1 MKLVQVSDKNTQDA
15 FFEVPALIYANDK
28 NFIPHIRQDIEKIFD
43 SDKNKLF
50 KLGGNCIRWILID
63 RQHQVIGRVAAF
75 VNPKTA
81 NTGKYPVGGMG
92 FFECIDNDEAAFELI
107 DACKN
112 WLIEQG
118 MQGMD
123 GPVNFGERDQFWGLL
138 TENFSGKPSYGLNY
152 NPPYYKRFFEHYGF
166 REYFKQ
172 LVFWRDLRV
181 PAQDVFVKKAG
192 MVSSNPEFS
201 VKGMRGVSQEKI
213 AAYFLEVYNSAW
225 GGHEGF
231 KSMRMEQARSIIKS
245 MKVIMDPDIL
255 IFAFMGEKPIGFYLS
270 IPELNEFFVHVNGNL
285 NWWGKLKFM
294 YHLKFKKRHT
304 MLGIVFG
311 VSKEFQGKGVEGAMI
326 KYCGEVVVPMGRYKD
341 TILTWIGDF
350 NPRMLKVIGNLGTE
364 LYRTLTTYRIYFDSS
379 IPFERHPVI
388 GERKAS
394 HDSDNQNTE
403 PEHVD
408 I

>member
-1 MKLVQVSDKNTQDA
+1 M
-15 FFEVPALIYANDK
+15 
-28 NFIPHIRQDIEKIFD
+28 
-43 SDKNKLF
+43 
-50 KLGGNCIRWILID
+50 
-63 RQHQVIGRVAAF
+63 
-75 VNPKTA
+75 
-81 NTGKYPVGGMG
+81 
-92 FFECIDNDEAAFELI
+92 
-107 DACKN
+107 DACKE
-112 WLIEQG
+112 WLVNEG

-123 GPVNFGERDQFWGLL
+123 GPINFGERDQFWGLL
-138 TENFSGKPSYGLNY
+138 TENFTGKPSYGLNY
-152 NPPYYKRFFEHYGF
+152 NPPYYQKFIEQYGF

-172 LVFWRDLRV
+172 LVFWRDLQI
-181 PAQDVFVKKAG
+181 PAQDIFVKKADI
-192 MVSSNPEFS
+192 VSSNSEFS
-201 VKGMRGVSQEKI
+201 VKGMRGVSHETI
-213 AAYFLEVYNSAW
+213 ASYFLEVYNSAW

-311 VSKEFQGKGVEGAMI
+311 VSKEYQGKGVEGAMI

-364 LYRTLTTYRIYFDSS
+364 LYRTLTTYRLYFDSS
-379 IPFERHPVI
+379 IPFERHPVL
-388 GERKAS
+388 GEKKVPQN
-394 HDSDNQNTE
+394 SDNQNAE
-403 PEHVD
+403 EG
-408 I
+408 IGNN

>member
-15 FFEVPALIYANDK
+15 FFGVPALIYANDK
-28 NFIPHIRQDIEKIFD
+28 NYIPHIRQDIEKIFD
-43 SDKNKLF
+43 SEKNKLF
-50 KLGGNCIRWILID
+50 KLGGRCMRWILID

-75 VNPKTA
+75 VNPKTVSS
-81 NTGKYPVGGMG
+81 GKYPVGGMG
-92 FFECIDNDEAAFELI
+92 FFECINNDDAAFMLI

-152 NPPYYKRFFEHYGF
+152 NPPYYKLFFEHYGF

-172 LVFWRDLRV
+172 LVFWRDLNV

-192 MVSSNPEFS
+192 MVSSKPEFS
-201 VKGMRGVSQEKI
+201 VRGMRGVSHEKI

-231 KSMRMEQARSIIKS
+231 KSMRMEQARSIINS

-255 IFAFMGEKPIGFYLS
+255 IFAFMGDKPIGFYLS

-311 VSKEFQGKGVEGAMI
+311 VSKDFQGMGVEGAMI

-364 LYRTLTTYRIYFDSS
+364 LFRTLTTYRIYFDSS

-388 GERKAS
+388 GERKES

-403 PEHVD
+403 HSSSKN
-408 I
+408 

>member
-1 MKLVQVSDKNTQDA
+1 MKLVQVSDKKSENA
-15 FFEVPALIYANDK
+15 FFEVTQTIYASDK
-28 NFIPHIRQDIEKIFD
+28 NYIPHIRQDIQKIFD
-43 SDKNKLF
+43 PNKNKLY
-50 KLGGNCIRWILID
+50 KLGAEAQRWVLFD
-63 RQHQVIGRVAAF
+63 QKGMPIGRVAAF
-75 VNPKTA
+75 VNPKTV
-81 NTGKYPVGGMG
+81 NSGNYRVGGMG
-92 FFECIDNDEAAFELI
+92 FFECIDNDEAAFMLI
-107 DACKN
+107 DACKE
-112 WLIEQG
+112 WLIDKG

-138 TENFSGKPSYGLNY
+138 TENFTGKPSYGLNY
-152 NPPYYKRFFEHYGF
+152 NPSYYIRFFERYGF
-166 REYFKQ
+166 KEYFKQ
-172 LVFWRDLRV
+172 LVFWRDLQV
-181 PAQDVFVKKAG
+181 PAQEVFVKKAG
-192 MVSSNPEFS
+192 MVSSNNEFS
-201 VKGMRGVSQEKI
+201 VRGMRGVSHEQI

-231 KSMRMEQARSIIKS
+231 KSMRIEQARSIIKS

-255 IFAFMGEKPIGFYLS
+255 IFAFMGDKPIGFYLS

-311 VSKEFQGKGVEGAMI
+311 VSREFQGKGVEGAMI

-350 NPRMLKVIGNLGTE
+350 NPRMLKVIENLGTQ
-364 LYRTLTTYRIYFDSS
+364 LYRTLTTYRLYFDPA

-388 GERKAS
+388 GERPKM
-394 HDSDNQNTE
+394 HNSDNQNKE
-403 PEHVD
+403 VF
-408 I
+408 

>member
-1 MKLVQVSDKNTQDA
+1 MKLVQVSDKKTNNA
-15 FFEVPALIYANDK
+15 FFNVTRLIYAQDK
-28 NFIPHIRQDIEKIFD
+28 NYIPHIRQDIEKVFD
-43 SDKNKLF
+43 TLKNKLF
-50 KLGGNCIRWILID
+50 KQGGKCERWVLFDEND
-63 RQHQVIGRVAAF
+63 RAVGRIAAF
-75 VNPKTA
+75 VNPKTVS
-81 NTGKYPVGGMG
+81 TGKHRIGGMG
-92 FFECIDNDEAAFELI
+92 FFECIDNDDAANILMNASKE
-107 DACKN
+107 
-112 WLIEQG
+112 WLINEG

-123 GPVNFGERDQFWGLL
+123 GPINFGERDQFWGLL
-138 TENFSGKPSYGLNY
+138 TENFTSKPSYGLNY
-152 NPPYYKRFFEHYGF
+152 NPPYYQKFFENYGF

-172 LVFWRDLRV
+172 LVFWRDLQI
-181 PAQDVFVKKAG
+181 PAQEIFVKKADIA
-192 MVSSNPEFS
+192 SSNSEFF
-201 VKGMRGVSQEKI
+201 VKGMRGISHETI
-213 AAYFLEVYNSAW
+213 ASYFLEVYNSAW

-231 KSMRMEQARSIIKS
+231 KSMRIEQARSIIKS

-285 NWWGKLKFM
+285 NWLGKLKFI

-350 NPRMLKVIGNLGTE
+350 NPRMLKVIRNLGTE
-364 LYRTLTTYRIYFDSS
+364 LHRTLTTYRLYFDAT

-388 GERKAS
+388 GEKRGT
-394 HDSDNQNTE
+394 Q
-403 PEHVD
+403 HVD
-408 I
+408 IHSKNE